1 MTGLAFRIPLL
12 FAKHRDVIR
21 NCRKYGIPWHTMPAC
36 PVYFYGS
43 YATILLAVV
52 SMADPFLLPWPLGM
66 EMKWIGLSLALLGF
80 LFSYAVTMYARL
92 RRRAWVWNE
101 VWPLLLAYLEIPY
114 VRVFWLMR
122 GAVHF
127 RVRYPFP

>member
-36 PVYFYGS
+36 PVYFYGY
-43 YATILLAVV
+43 YAAVLLAVV
-52 SMADPFLLPWPLGM
+52 SMASPFLLPWPLGM
-66 EMKWIGLSLALLGF
+66 EMKWIGLSLAPLGS
-80 LFSYAVTMYARL
+80 LFSYVVTVYARL

-101 VWPLLLAYLEIPY
+101 VWPLLLANLVIPY